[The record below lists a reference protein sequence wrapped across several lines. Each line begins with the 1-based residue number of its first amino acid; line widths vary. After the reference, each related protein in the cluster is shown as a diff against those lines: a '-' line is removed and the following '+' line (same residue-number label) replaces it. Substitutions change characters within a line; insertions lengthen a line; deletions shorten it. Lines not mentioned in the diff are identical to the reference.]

1 MGIFQSIEID
11 FPVST
16 IVFWLTGFA
25 RFNKKPQF
33 ARCLTLYIYSKISD
47 QYSGNF
53 YGWFRYGR
61 CSVY

>member
-1 MGIFQSIEID
+1 MDIFQSIETD
-11 FPVST
+11 FPVNT

-25 RFNKKPQF
+25 RFNKKPQS

-53 YGWFRYGR
+53 YG
-61 CSVY
+61 